1 MNDTFLQLFIRQ
13 VSERFKMKL
22 TVNGKV
28 VELDN
33 EVTVIDLLRI
43 LEVKMPEH
51 VSVQINDE
59 ILSIEDFDSIKVKE
73 NDSVEFLYFMGG
85 GN

>member
-1 MNDTFLQLFIRQ
+1 
-13 VSERFKMKL
+13 MKL
-22 TVNGKV
+22 TANGKV

-43 LEVKMPEH
+43 LEVKMPEY

-59 ILSIEDFDSIKVKE
+59 MLSIEDYDRIKVKE